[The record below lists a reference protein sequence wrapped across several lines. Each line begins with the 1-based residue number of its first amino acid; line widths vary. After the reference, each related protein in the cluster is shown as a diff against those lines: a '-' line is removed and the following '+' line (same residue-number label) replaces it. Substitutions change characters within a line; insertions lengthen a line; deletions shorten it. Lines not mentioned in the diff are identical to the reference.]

1 MVVITMEACTAMKM
15 NKLQPQ
21 AAIWVTLTNRTLS
34 KRTRL
39 RRVCAHQ
46 MGSNR
51 AKLICGV
58 SKWDYP
64 LRGVVALP
72 FFDLGANYTGENPS
86 SCAWRVLQFS
96 ASILYLIENSMQL
109 RKAGLPS
116 GTSRITC
123 HSLPHTCR
131 ARVVCSST

>member
-1 MVVITMEACTAMKM
+1 MGNSHQQNTEQKDQTEKSMCTSDGFE
-15 NKLQPQ
+15 Q
-21 AAIWVTLTNRTLS
+21 S
-34 KRTRL
+34 KTSL
-39 RRVCAHQ
+39 WCQQVGLPLE
-46 MGSNR
+46 GSS
-51 AKLICGV
+51 GT
-58 SKWDYP
+58 
-64 LRGVVALP
+64 P

-96 ASILYLIENSMQL
+96 ASILYFIENSMQL